1 MYPTSLIHCYKYL
14 LFTWRNDIKMLHS
27 TGFSSLIACPLLF
40 QGTLRS
46 FVFIYNA
53 VKEVTRPPPS
63 PPTHTHTL
71 GKLCFYIQC
80 HVAGNRPSH
89 TPLFLL
95 PFTPIYDLYTLLL
108 SLPTIQP
115 LICTAPI
122 HMSILCPK
130 PLSMCFVF
138 CCIY

>member
-53 VKEVTRPPPS
+53 VKEEGDNCFVPRITQLY
-63 PPTHTHTL
+63 TH
-71 GKLCFYIQC
+71 KLCTNMGQK
-80 HVAGNRPSH
+80 
-89 TPLFLL
+89 
-95 PFTPIYDLYTLLL
+95 
-108 SLPTIQP
+108 
-115 LICTAPI
+115 
-122 HMSILCPK
+122 SIL
-130 PLSMCFVF
+130 VT
-138 CCIY
+138 